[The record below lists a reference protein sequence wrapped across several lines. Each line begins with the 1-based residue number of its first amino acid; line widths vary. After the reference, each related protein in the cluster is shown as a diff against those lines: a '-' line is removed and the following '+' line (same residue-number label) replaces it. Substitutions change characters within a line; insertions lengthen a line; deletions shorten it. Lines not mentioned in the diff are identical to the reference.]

1 MRTVNEHR
9 AAVLALA
16 APLAPREFP
25 LSEAL
30 GLVLAADVVARL
42 DLPGFDNSAMDGY
55 AVHAADVA
63 RASDATPV
71 RLPVVAD
78 LAAGDAAERPLRA
91 GEAIRIMTGAP
102 LPEGADAV
110 VKVED
115 TDGGMPAV
123 AIRRGAAAG
132 TSIRRRG
139 EDLAAGGSVLRPG
152 DRLDAR
158 RLALVAAAGH
168 AHVSVH
174 PRPRVAVVSTGAELI
189 EPGTPPPDP
198 AAGRIFDSNS
208 HMLAAAVE
216 AAGGVTAY
224 RGSIGDDP
232 EQVRALLTRLAA
244 EVDVVV
250 TSGGVSMGVHD
261 VVKAV
266 LRESAGPGR
275 LLLGEVDFVQ
285 VAMQPGKPQGFGTLR
300 GPGERQVPF
309 FGLPGNPVSSYVS
322 FEVFVRPLLRR
333 LLGREPAVAPTV
345 AARLAT
351 ALRSPA
357 GRRQIARATATWDA
371 QAREWSVT
379 PVAGQGS
386 HFVADLAQAD
396 ALVVIPEDVTHVP
409 AGAVVETILLDP
421 DGRSAG

>member
-1 MRTVNEHR
+1 MRTVAEHLQ
-9 AAVLALA
+9 AVLAA
-16 APLAPREFP
+16 ATPLPP
-25 LSEAL
+25 VPL
-30 GLVLAADVVARL
+30 GLAEAHGLIAGEELTSLV

-55 AVHAADVA
+55 AVQAADLTT
-63 RASDATPV
+63 ASEATPV

-78 LAAGDAAERPLRA
+78 LAAGDAATRPLRA

-102 LPEGADAV
+102 LPEGADAI

-115 TDGGMPAV
+115 TDGGMPHV
-123 AIRRGAAAG
+123 NILRGAPAG

-174 PRPRVAVVSTGAELI
+174 PRPRVAVVSTGAELV
-189 EPGTPPPDP
+189 EPGTPPPD
-198 AAGRIFDSNS
+198 AREGRIFDSNS

-266 LRESAGPGR
+266 LREPAGPGR
-275 LLLGEVDFVQ
+275 PPLGEVDFVQ
-285 VAMQPGKPQGFGTLR
+285 VAMQPGKPQGFGSLR

-357 GRRQIARATATWDA
+357 GRRQIARARATWDA

-396 ALVVIPEDVTHVP
+396 ALVIVPEDVTLLP
-409 AGAVVETILLDP
+409 AGAVAETILLDP